1 MKIYFII
8 LIVRYLFIIV
18 KIIESDLKIDD
29 QFVEEINCS
38 LNHNKYLSNK
48 NLTVIDKID
57 KIDEDVEEENKN
69 DNNEVLQEN
78 DNMD

>member
-1 MKIYFII
+1 M
-8 LIVRYLFIIV
+8 IV

-29 QFVEEINCS
+29 QFVEEINSS

-69 DNNEVLQEN
+69 DNNEMIQEN